1 MNWESSHRNDE
12 IGKDV
17 INFMRAPRL
26 RAPPGYGGAVRCFSE
41 IKVLDPP
48 RGRPA
53 GGGGNYHNW
62 GYGGLN
68 PHYSRRRGR
77 NSAESFWSVSNELL
91 IMYTP

>member
-62 GYGGLN
+62 GYGGLL
-68 PHYSRRRGR
+68 P
-77 NSAESFWSVSNELL
+77 LL
-91 IMYTP
+91 FTTAGAKLCRVLLECLQ